1 MIPPAQKLLH
11 LCTIEEWRAAEDA
24 GERRPPSLDA
34 VGYVHMSSPE
44 QVHLPANRLYAGRT
58 DMLLLH
64 CDVESLNAPLR
75 WEPGVPGDPEAM
87 RFPHLYG
94 PLPTVA
100 VTSVTPYV
108 PGADG
113 KFPELTSG
121 QPDAT

>member
-1 MIPPAQKLLH
+1 
-11 LCTIEEWRAAEDA
+11 
-24 GERRPPSLDA
+24 
-34 VGYVHMSSPE
+34 
-44 QVHLPANRLYAGRT
+44 
-58 DMLLLH
+58 
-64 CDVESLNAPLR
+64 LNAPLR